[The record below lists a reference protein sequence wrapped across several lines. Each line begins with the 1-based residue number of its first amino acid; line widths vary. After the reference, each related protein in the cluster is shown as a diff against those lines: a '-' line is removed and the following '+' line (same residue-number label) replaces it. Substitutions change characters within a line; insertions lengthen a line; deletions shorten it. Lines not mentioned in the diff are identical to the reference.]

1 MRKHYRAYNRSPF
14 SLLMFAAVLVL
25 AAAVLFLVRRQGA
38 LSGSVDALMAENRR
52 LQEQESA
59 MEAEIDALRRKKKLG
74 RLSVEGTELLGPDGT
89 PVRLKGISSHGLAWY
104 PEYTNYR
111 ALKTI
116 KGYGANVF
124 RIALYPDQN
133 DGYLEEPELNQ
144 KLLYQAVENSLA
156 AGLYTIID
164 WHVLQDENP
173 NRHLDEALAV
183 FEETAKHYGDE
194 PGILYEICNEPNG
207 DTTYEDNAEYA
218 GQVIPVIRKYA
229 PNAVILVGT
238 PGYCTSLS
246 EAIRSPLPY
255 ENLMY
260 TYHYYAGVSDCEFA
274 VEEILRGL
282 ENGLPVFISE
292 WGIDSH
298 VQENGAW
305 EETDVFLDFLDA
317 QNLSWVNWS
326 LCNKDEGYSL
336 IGHEETGVSGWT
348 LDELTPSGRYVV
360 GRLQET
366 GNVSETMLW
375 GLRAQEMAWIA
386 FAVMGLF

>member
-173 NRHLDEALAV
+173 NRHLD
-183 FEETAKHYGDE
+183 
-194 PGILYEICNEPNG
+194 
-207 DTTYEDNAEYA
+207 
-218 GQVIPVIRKYA
+218 
-229 PNAVILVGT
+229 
-238 PGYCTSLS
+238 
-246 EAIRSPLPY
+246 
-255 ENLMY
+255 
-260 TYHYYAGVSDCEFA
+260 
-274 VEEILRGL
+274 
-282 ENGLPVFISE
+282 
-292 WGIDSH
+292 
-298 VQENGAW
+298 
-305 EETDVFLDFLDA
+305 
-317 QNLSWVNWS
+317 
-326 LCNKDEGYSL
+326 
-336 IGHEETGVSGWT
+336 
-348 LDELTPSGRYVV
+348 
-360 GRLQET
+360 
-366 GNVSETMLW
+366 
-375 GLRAQEMAWIA
+375 
-386 FAVMGLF
+386 